1 MKPDPETEG
10 RDTVIMC
17 SELAYMYYVY
27 YFLFQMR
34 NITIRLNVPNNSFV
48 YHTYYEKQAI
58 NIKNMILRPS
68 MDFNYIDKVITYACT
83 CGWKVSFHISFDGRS
98 MTDISLDN
106 VTSQHVVQYKERYV
120 W

>member
-27 YFLFQMR
+27 YFLFQLR
-34 NITIRLNVPNNSFV
+34 NITITLNVPNNSFV
-48 YHTYYEKQAI
+48 YHTYYKNQTI
-58 NIKNMILRPS
+58 DIKNLIFRPS
-68 MDFNYIDKVITYACT
+68 IDFNYIDKVITYACM
-83 CGWKVSFHISFDGRS
+83 CGWKVSFRISFDGIS

>member
-34 NITIRLNVPNNSFV
+34 NITIRLNVQNNSFL
-48 YHTYYEKQAI
+48 YYTYNQAI
-58 NIKNMILRPS
+58 NIKNMIFRPS
-68 MDFNYIDKVITYACT
+68 MDFNYIDKVITYACM
-83 CGWKVSFHISFDGRS
+83 CRWKVSFRISFDGIS